1 MEQKSLTLVIVM
13 LVVGLAIGGGLG
25 YVMAPTKEVVKEV
38 QVTVTKNPLKDATL
52 KIGDIVAS
60 TAGLETEKPLIDKI
74 MVPDLNEYVSALGFG
89 MKVQILLDDAQ
100 SQPSIH
106 LEKVQSFK
114 SQGITQIM
122 GGRWSSQA
130 QGSISYMNENNMILV
145 SSSSTS
151 PLLKQKDNLFRIC
164 PTDLVQAPANAE
176 MMKTWG
182 IKGVIIF
189 MRIDPWG
196 EGLYQVIVPALQ
208 ERGIELIDAIKY
220 APETTDFSSYLQKLE
235 DDVKAGVAK
244 YGDKK
249 YVAVQIFS
257 FDEQITFLTAAES
270 YPTIKDIIW
279 FSTESGG
286 RDQRYIN
293 EIGEPLVAKRMFSSY
308 MGVAETSWKFINLD
322 RRFLAETA
330 QTAGFY
336 TGTTHDGLWL
346 MVLSTLEAGSTD
358 AKDVIPIFINV
369 AANYFGA
376 TGWCDLD
383 EFGDRKAQV
392 FDIWGYYKDTDGTV
406 KFRKY
411 GEYDGRVI
419 QVKWDDAALA
429 AVGLQRPALG

>member
-1 MEQKSLTLVIVM
+1 MEQKSLTLIIVM
-13 LVVGLAIGGGLG
+13 LVIGLGIGGGIG
-25 YVMAPTKEVVKEV
+25 YMAAPTKETVKEV
-38 QVTVTKNPLKDATL
+38 TVTVTKNPLKDVTL

-60 TAGLETEKPLIDKI
+60 TSGLETEKPLIDQI
-74 MVPDLNEYVSALGFG
+74 MMKDLNDYLSDLGFG

-114 SQGITQIM
+114 SQGITQIL

-151 PLLKQKDNLFRIC
+151 PLLKQVDNLFRLC

-182 IKGVIIF
+182 VKGVIIF

-196 EGLYQVIVPALQ
+196 EGLFQVIVPALE
-208 ERGIELIDAIKY
+208 ERGIELIDTIKY
-220 APETTDFSSYLQKLE
+220 APETTDFSSYLQKME
-235 DDVKAGVAK
+235 DDAKAAIAK

-249 YVAVQIFS
+249 YVAIQIFS
-257 FDEQITFLTAAES
+257 FEEQITYLTAAES

-293 EIGEPLVAKRMFSSY
+293 EIGEPLVAKRLFSSY
-308 MGVAETSWKFINLD
+308 MGVAESSWKFISLD
-322 RRFLAETA
+322 QRFLKATN

-336 TGTTHDGLWL
+336 TGTTYDSLWL
-346 MVLSTLEAGSTD
+346 MVLASLEAGSVD

-369 AANYFGA
+369 AGNYFGA
-376 TGWCDLD
+376 TGWTDLD

-392 FDIWGYYKDTDGTV
+392 FDIWGYYKEADGTI

-419 QVKWDDAALA
+419 KVKWDDGALA
-429 AVGLQRPALG
+429 AVGLTRPALG